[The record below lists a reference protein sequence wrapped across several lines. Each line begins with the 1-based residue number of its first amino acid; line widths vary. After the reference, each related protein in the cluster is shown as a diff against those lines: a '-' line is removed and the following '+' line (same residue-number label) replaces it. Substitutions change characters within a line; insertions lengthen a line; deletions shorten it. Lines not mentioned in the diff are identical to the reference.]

1 MSYSKLSYSLT
12 KKITKKE
19 KKENGIYFT
28 PPSTIQK
35 NIDLLKIYMPT
46 VNSILEPSCGSGE
59 YVNYLNNHY
68 KNKEITAIEY
78 NKQIYDDIKLNIPK
92 NVNLINGDYLKY
104 DNDKLYDLIIGNPPY
119 YVMKKKDV
127 SKKYYTYF
135 DGRPNIFIL
144 FIRRL
149 N

>member
-68 KNKEITAIEY
+68 KNKELTAIEY
-78 NKQIYDDIKLNIPK
+78 NKQIYDDTLKVNFLKRIRDEKKFLDLSKLKLQLKKDENECRT
-92 NVNLINGDYLKY
+92 LINKFY
-104 DNDKLYDLIIGNPPY
+104 
-119 YVMKKKDV
+119 
-127 SKKYYTYF
+127 
-135 DGRPNIFIL
+135 
-144 FIRRL
+144 
-149 N
+149 